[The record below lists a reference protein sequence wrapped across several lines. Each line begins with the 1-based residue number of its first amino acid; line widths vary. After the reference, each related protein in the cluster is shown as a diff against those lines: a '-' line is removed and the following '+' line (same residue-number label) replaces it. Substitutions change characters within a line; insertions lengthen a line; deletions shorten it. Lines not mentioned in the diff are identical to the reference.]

1 MTATTNETR
10 VLGDAT
16 VAELAAELRGA
27 VICPGDAAYESA
39 RALWNAAH
47 DKHPALIVQAAGPAD
62 VAAALRFARSEKLE
76 VAVRG
81 GGHSIP
87 GFSTVEGG
95 IVIDLS
101 LMRGVL
107 VDPVGRRAIVQGGA
121 TWRDIDLET
130 QAHGLATTGGLVST
144 TGVGGFTL
152 GGGIG
157 WLMRRLGLACDNVIP
172 ADVVTADG
180 EAVHASADENADLYW
195 ALRGGGGNFGVV
207 TSFEY
212 SLHPV
217 GPTVA
222 GGLLFYG
229 GDESKAVLR
238 GWREWLPSAP

>member
-16 VAELAAELRGA
+16 VAELEAELRGN
-27 VICPGDAAYESA
+27 VICPGDPGYDQA

-47 DKHPALIVQAAGPAD
+47 DKRPALIVQCAGPAD

-87 GFSTVEGG
+87 GFSSVDDGLM
-95 IVIDLS
+95 IDLS

-107 VDPVGRRAIVQGGA
+107 VDPGGRRVIVQGGC
-121 TWRDIDLET
+121 TWRDVDVET
-130 QAHGLATTGGLVST
+130 QVHGLATTGGLIST
-144 TGVGGFTL
+144 TGVAGFTL

-157 WLMRRLGLACDNVIP
+157 WLMRRHGLACDNLVA

-180 EAVHASADENADLYW
+180 EVVRASERENPRLLW
-195 ALRGGGGNFGVV
+195 ALRGGGGNFGV
-207 TSFEY
+207 
-212 SLHPV
+212 
-217 GPTVA
+217 
-222 GGLLFYG
+222 
-229 GDESKAVLR
+229 
-238 GWREWLPSAP
+238 